1 MTTQLQLINIVVII
15 IIIIII
21 IINLVPLSMWK
32 TKFHTHSKQQ
42 EKL

>member
-1 MTTQLQLINIVVII
+1 MTTQLQLINIVV